1 MILEQAVEKNLKIV
15 TMSSSD
21 NSSDYLEWGDWVVI
35 VVYFVAV
42 LGVGLWVIIF
52 QFYSLLSVT

>member
-1 MILEQAVEKNLKIV
+1 
-15 TMSSSD
+15 MSTSD

-52 QFYSLLSVT
+52 QFSSLLSATFVVA